1 MVKKQHKKQSIK
13 RKIIVLII
21 SLLALLIVYI
31 AAGGWIVSSIVK
43 NVMLNTN
50 SKLTEEINGQVQ
62 TKDPFGGNYEGNP
75 KHALGYEYKDINVVS
90 DVGELPGWY
99 IPADKEN
106 KTWAIYTHG
115 IAGRKENG
123 YPWLS
128 VLHPNGYP
136 TLLINYRNDQGA
148 PADPSHMFGYGL
160 TEWRDLQAFVE
171 YALNNGADDVVLVG
185 DSMGGAIIGE
195 FLKNSEHSEKVK
207 ALVLDSPALDV
218 PSIVRQQLSAKHLPF
233 PGAVSD
239 LGLRLADVRFPVK
252 VGQSHVKPQVEKF
265 KGPVF
270 IAQGD
275 ADTVVPH
282 EISDEVTIN
291 RTAPTTLLRVH
302 GAEHVQS
309 YKTDPAIYKTW
320 LQAFLSAL

>member
-1 MVKKQHKKQSIK
+1 MTKKKQ
-13 RKIIVLII
+13 RLTKILVAVI
-21 SLLALLIVYI
+21 ALFILYFI
-31 AAGGWIVSSIVK
+31 AGSWIVSSVVK
-43 NVMLNTN
+43 SVMLSTD
-50 SKLTEEINGQVQ
+50 SKLTKEINGQVQ
-62 TKDPFGGNYEGNP
+62 TTNPFAGNYDGNP
-75 KHALGYEYKDINVVS
+75 KHALGYDYEDIEV
-90 DVGELPGWY
+90 DTTVGKMPGWL
-99 IPADKEN
+99 IPASSDK

-123 YPWLS
+123 YPWLA

-136 TLLINYRNDQGA
+136 TILANYRNDQGA

-160 TEWRDLQAFVE
+160 TEWQDLQAFVD
-171 YALNNGADDVVLVG
+171 YALNNGAEDIVLVG

-195 FLKNSEHSEKVK
+195 FLKNSIKADKVK

-218 PSIVRQQLSAKHLPF
+218 PSIVRQQLASKNLPF
-233 PGAVSD
+233 PGVISD
-239 LGLRLADVRFPVK
+239 LGLRVSDMRFPVK
-252 VGQSHVKPQVEKF
+252 VGESHVKPQVEQF

-270 IAQGD
+270 IAHGD

-282 EISDEVTIN
+282 EISDEVTVN

-309 YKTDPAIYKTW
+309 WKVDTNTYRTW
-320 LQAFLSAL
+320 LEAFLKAL